1 MADYSAMSDTD
12 LMALVQPKQAPDY
25 AKMSDADLLKTV
37 QPSNKV
43 TLSDLGAS
51 AWNDIK
57 KAASNVASSVYSGVT
72 LPRDVIT
79 GNAKLPSSGAV
90 PGSVEFGD
98 PNSAGTRVADMA
110 ALATPL
116 PAAMR
121 AGEKAIPGVAR
132 ATVESKTAA
141 PTLEQLT
148 GTAGQQFSQ
157 AKNMG
162 VAIHP
167 DVMPTLGTMLE
178 QNLQNK
184 GILPEHAPITYETIK
199 RFKSPPDGSVVTISD
214 LHNARQALGNA
225 AGNFNFPKDTLAGS
239 EGVKLLDQF
248 LSAIPQ
254 KAVVAG
260 DAPAASAILKDAI
273 GNTAAARRAGDFD
286 ARLTKAEH
294 ATDRQVAGSLDSQIR
309 SKAGGLLDNAKASR
323 GLNAEELAQLET
335 VNSGKTGQNILRQLG
350 RGGAGVIPIGAH
362 IATAVGTGGASIPA
376 SIAIGGPLYGARKIA
391 EALTKK
397 EAAKLD
403 EMLRSR
409 SPLYESMPE
418 TTTRGL
424 TGGEDARRAAI
435 ARLLMET
442 AQGAQR

>member
-1 MADYSAMSDTD
+1 MPVFEVEANGKNFEVD
-12 LMALVQPKQAPDY
+12 APDQ
-25 AKMSDADLLKTV
+25 AAAVSAVKSRSIGIGDIGT
-37 QPSNKV
+37 
-43 TLSDLGAS
+43 S

-57 KAASNVASSVYSGVT
+57 KAATNVAKSVYSGVT

-79 GNAKLPSSGAV
+79 GDAKLPSSGAV

-98 PNSAGTRVADMA
+98 PDSAGTRVADMA
-110 ALATPL
+110 TLATPL

-121 AGEKAIPGVAR
+121 AGEKAIPGVAN
-132 ATVESKTAA
+132 ATVEGRTAA
-141 PTLEQLT
+141 PTLEQLS
-148 GTAGQQFSQ
+148 GTAGKQFTQ

-162 VAIHP
+162 VELRPEVFPA
-167 DVMPTLGTMLE
+167 LGEMLE
-178 QNLQNK
+178 QQLQSK

-199 RFKSPPDGSVVTISD
+199 RFKSPPEGAIVTVSD

-248 LSAIPQ
+248 LADISE
-254 KAVVAG
+254 KAVLAG
-260 DAPAASAILKDAI
+260 DAPAASALLKDAI
-273 GNTAAARRAGDFD
+273 GNTAAAKRAGDFD
-286 ARLTKAEH
+286 SRLTRAEH

-309 SKAGGLLDNAKASR
+309 SKAGGLLDNAKANR
-323 GLNAEELAQLET
+323 GLNADELAQLET
-335 VNSGKTGQNILRQLG
+335 INSGNTGQNILRQLG

-362 IATAVGTGGASIPA
+362 IAVAMGTGGSSIPA
-376 SIAIGGPLYGARKIA
+376 SLAIGAPLYAARKIA

-409 SPLYESMPE
+409 SPLFESMPE
-418 TTTRGL
+418 TTTRGM

-435 ARLLMET
+435 ARLLMS

>member
-1 MADYSAMSDTD
+1 MPLFEIEANGRTFEVD
-12 LMALVQPKQAPDY
+12 APDQG
-25 AKMSDADLLKTV
+25 AAVAAVKSR
-37 QPSNKV
+37 PIG
-43 TLSDLGAS
+43 LSDLGAS

-57 KAASNVASSVYSGVT
+57 KAATNVAHSVYSGVT

-79 GNAKLPSSGAV
+79 GDAKLPSSGAV
-90 PGSVEFGD
+90 PGSVEFGAPD
-98 PNSAGTRVADMA
+98 SAGTRVADMA

-121 AGEKAIPGVAR
+121 AGEKAIPGVAT
-132 ATVESKTAA
+132 ATVEGKTAA
-141 PTLEQLT
+141 PTLEKLSE
-148 GTAGQQFSQ
+148 TAGKQFGQ

-162 VAIHP
+162 VQLEPEVLPA
-167 DVMPTLGTMLE
+167 LGTMLE

-199 RFKSPPDGSVVTISD
+199 RFKSPPEGSTVSISD

-225 AGNFNFPKDTLAGS
+225 AGNFNFPKDTLAGKA
-239 EGVKLLDQF
+239 GVDLIDKF
-248 LSAIPQ
+248 LSEIPPQ
-254 KAVVAG
+254 TVLAG

-309 SKAGGLLDNAKASR
+309 SKAGALLDNAKASR
-323 GLNAEELAQLET
+323 GLNADEMAQLEI

-362 IATAVGTGGASIPA
+362 IATAIGTGGASIPA
-376 SIAIGGPLYGARKIA
+376 SIAIGGPLYAARKIA

-409 SPLYESMPE
+409 SPLFESMPE

-424 TGGEDARRAAI
+424 TGGEDAKRAAI
-435 ARLLMET
+435 ARLLMS
-442 AQGAQR
+442 AQGAQQ